1 MNPSCNLFIVGPT
14 GAGKTS
20 IGRRLADHYGLSF
33 IDLDHEIERLC
44 GVPVSTVFEIEG
56 EAGFR
61 QRESTLLAEWSQRR
75 GVLMATGAG
84 AVIDPA
90 NRRALRE
97 RGYVLWLQATLEQQ
111 LERLAQDRQRP
122 LLAGVDRAERL
133 TTMALKRTA
142 FYEEVA
148 DLPIPGA
155 HETVHAASARSVLLI
170 DQHWHRQHATA

>member
-33 IDLDHEIERLC
+33 IDIDHEIERVC

-61 QRESTLLAEWSQRR
+61 QREHALLEESSRR
-75 GVLMATGAG
+75 NGVLMATGAG
-84 AVIDPA
+84 AVLDPA
-90 NRRALRE
+90 NRRLLAE

-122 LLAGVDRAERL
+122 LLAGADRAERL
-133 TTMALKRTA
+133 TAMAQRRTSL
-142 FYEEVA
+142 YEEIA
-148 DLPIPGA
+148 DLTIPGA
-155 HETVHAASARSVLLI
+155 HETVHAASARSILLI
-170 DQHWHRQHATA
+170 DQHWQR

>member
-14 GAGKTS
+14 GAGKTT

-33 IDLDHEIERLC
+33 VDLDHEIERVC

-61 QRESTLLAEWSQRR
+61 QRESALLAECSTR
-75 GVLMATGAG
+75 GGVVMATGAG
-84 AVIDPA
+84 AVLDAA
-90 NRRALRE
+90 NRRLLNE

-133 TTMALKRTA
+133 TAMAQQRTSL
-142 FYEEVA
+142 YEEVA
-148 DLPIPGA
+148 DLAIPGA
-155 HETVHAASARSVLLI
+155 YETVHVASERSILLI
-170 DQHWHRQHATA
+170 DQHWQRQHAA

>member
-33 IDLDHEIERLC
+33 IDIDQEIERIC

-61 QRESTLLAEWSQRR
+61 QRESALLEETSRR
-75 GVLMATGAG
+75 SGVLMATGAG
-84 AVIDPA
+84 AVLDPA
-90 NRRALRE
+90 NRRLLAE

-133 TTMALKRTA
+133 TAMAKSRTSL
-142 FYEEVA
+142 YEELA
-148 DLPIPGA
+148 DLAIPGA
-155 HETVHAASARSVLLI
+155 HETVHAASARSILLI
-170 DQHWHRQHATA
+170 DQYWQRAA